1 MGRRTPK
8 ESDCNIVRH
17 AQHVKLRRGGHEGHD
32 DDAGNW
38 RTILPK
44 LHFFLDNETDGEA
57 LAWRGNGTHFFVQ
70 RTREVRL
77 AKQLGLRVCSLHQV
91 LETLNFECQ
100 EEDHWN
106 YTIYRHDCFVL
117 GRPEKIEQIPSRNM
131 PLFFSTDKDVVMPSV
146 VYSSA
151 LKPLEVRLS
160 LSGTRSQ
167 SWEVTIAPSVLP
179 RPTFDATDVPCYHES
194 NSLENSWEDM
204 FDESEQGS
212 DHDMNSP
219 LWWSQRSDF
228 SSICTDDLSD
238 MDTLSQIST
247 YYT

>member
-1 MGRRTPK
+1 MGRRTRE
-8 ESDCNIVRH
+8 ES
-17 AQHVKLRRGGHEGHD
+17 ETGHD
-32 DDAGNW
+32 DDNGSW
-38 RTILPK
+38 RTLLQN
-44 LHFFLDNETDGEA
+44 LHFLLDNETEGEA
-57 LAWRGNGTHFFVQ
+57 LTWCGNGKQFLIQ

-100 EEDHWN
+100 EADHWN
-106 YTIYRHDCFVL
+106 FTIYRHDCFVL
-117 GRPEKIEQIPSRNM
+117 GRPEKIEQIPSHNM
-131 PLFFSTDKDVVMPSV
+131 PLFSTDKDVVMPSV
-146 VYSSA
+146 AYSSA

-160 LSGTRSQ
+160 LSDIRSQ

-179 RPTFDATDVPCYHES
+179 HPTFDATDVSCYHES
-194 NSLENSWEDM
+194 SSTENSWGDM
-204 FDESEQGS
+204 FDESDQGS